1 MLMDY
6 KRIEVDST
14 DNKRLLLKQIK
25 MINEPMY
32 LIPMDD
38 EGLNL
43 SVFVSDV
50 FRRNGNYVNILLSDD
65 EPMNMGILIL
75 PFKGMVEEIQVT
87 RDDTLET
94 LIENVNT
101 ICSYKNIRACGTS
114 ISTAWLYSKHL
125 AASNEWFYC
134 NDITINA
141 IPVKIDGKIIYK
153 TTLYITM
160 QKSII

>member
-1 MLMDY
+1 MDY
-6 KRIEVDST
+6 KRIEVDRT
-14 DNKRLLLKQIK
+14 NNKRILLEKIK
-25 MINEPMY
+25 LINEPMY
-32 LIPMDD
+32 LIPMDVD
-38 EGLNL
+38 GLNL

-50 FRRNGNYVNILLSDD
+50 LRRNGNYVNILVNDE
-65 EPMNMGILIL
+65 EPMSMCILIL
-75 PFKGMVEEIQVT
+75 PFKGMVEEIQIT

-101 ICSYKNIRACGTS
+101 ICSYKIIRACGTS

-125 AASNEWFYC
+125 ADCHEWFYC
-134 NDITINA
+134 NNITINA
-141 IPVKIDGKIIYK
+141 IPVKIDGKMIYK

>member
-6 KRIEVDST
+6 KRVEVDNT
-14 DNKRLLLKQIK
+14 DNKRSLLEQIK
-25 MINEPMY
+25 LINDPMY
-32 LIPMDD
+32 LIPMDA

-50 FRRNGNYVNILLSDD
+50 FRRNGNYVNILVSDD
-65 EPMNMGILIL
+65 EPMSMCILIL
-75 PFKGMVEEIQVT
+75 PFKGMVEEIQIT

-101 ICSYKNIRACGTS
+101 NSTYKIIRACGTS
-114 ISTAWLYSKHL
+114 ISTAWMYSKHL

-134 NDITINA
+134 NNITINS
-141 IPVKIDGKIIYK
+141 IPVKIDRKIVYK